1 MKATLRAP
9 LLKVN
14 INVELC
20 QGSRADGGVCRYGTQ
35 WADPGLGQS
44 PLRVHRTTAWDRGR
58 KDRNTHDSVGGAL
71 SADVIG
77 GRRGHVSHRARGIQL
92 NLNEDVEKSDR
103 ELLTS

>member
-20 QGSRADGGVCRYGTQ
+20 QGSRADGRVCRYGTQ

-58 KDRNTHDSVGGAL
+58 S
-71 SADVIG
+71 IG
-77 GRRGHVSHRARGIQL
+77 TRMTAWAERCPL
-92 NLNEDVEKSDR
+92 M
-103 ELLTS
+103 

>member
-44 PLRVHRTTAWDRGR
+44 PLRVHRTTAWDGQ
-58 KDRNTHDSVGGAL
+58 AL
-71 SADVIG
+71 AIG
-77 GRRGHVSHRARGIQL
+77 GGCRRVHTISGRL
-92 NLNEDVEKSDR
+92 
-103 ELLTS
+103 